1 MVGTVSPVPS
11 HPTMNAVHALLA
23 AHGAVL
29 AVDEVGR
36 GAAAGPCTVG
46 VLLCTDPLPP
56 TPVGLADSK
65 LLSPAA
71 RQSLVPTISTW
82 LPSAVG
88 HATAVEVDEWGIS
101 LALTL
106 AFRRALASLTTPTDT
121 VVLLDGSYD
130 WANTKNQLLLPAELQ
145 GVDPLQVSTLVKGD
159 LTCAAIAAASI
170 LAKVSRDAMM
180 LDVAARYKDYGFESN
195 MGYLTPAHVAGLKA
209 HGFTA
214 EHRRSWSYD
223 FLD

>member
-1 MVGTVSPVPS
+1 
-11 HPTMNAVHALLA
+11 MNAVHALLA

-46 VLLCTDPLPP
+46 VLLCTNPLPP
-56 TPVGLADSK
+56 TPAGLADSK
-65 LLSPAA
+65 LLSPAT

-88 HATAVEVDEWGIS
+88 HATALEVDEWGIS

-106 AFRRALASLTTPTDT
+106 AFRRALALLAPPTDT

-130 WANTKNQLLLPAELQ
+130 WVNTKNQLLLPPELQ
-145 GVDPLQVSTLVKGD
+145 GADLLQVSTLVKGD
-159 LTCAAIAAASI
+159 LSCAAIAAASV
-170 LAKVSRDAMM
+170 LAKVSRDTMM
-180 LDVAARYKDYGFESN
+180 LELAARYPNYGFESN
-195 MGYLTPAHVAGLKA
+195 MGYLTPAHAAGLKT
-209 HGFTA
+209 HGFTP